1 MFEMLQLLIG
11 IVVLM
16 LGAGLFLLSKNKQH
30 SVAPPAEDSTSEE
43 SRHAHKVFDF
53 PMVEDSK
60 PKANIEL
67 PEVIVYYV
75 LPSTPQA
82 FNGLDLYRIFTDHG
96 VDFGDHQIFHC
107 CEDDEVLFSVAKS
120 EEPGVFD
127 EQLMKEKDIPGLAMF
142 CQYADLSDPSL
153 AYERMMNLAYRI
165 SRELGGAILTSENK
179 AVHHEDVEAVIAALS
194 QLEVDQVHEA

>member
-1 MFEMLQLLIG
+1 MFEMLQLLTG

-16 LGAGLFLLSKNKQH
+16 LGAGLFLLSKNKQR
-30 SVAPPAEDSTSEE
+30 SVVPPTEDSTSANNG
-43 SRHAHKVFDF
+43 HHKIFDF
-53 PMVEDSK
+53 PMVEDVK
-60 PKANIEL
+60 PKATIEL

-82 FNGLDLYRIFTDHG
+82 FNGLALYRIFTDHG
-96 VDFGDHQIFHC
+96 VNFGDHQIFHC

-142 CQYADLSDPSL
+142 CQYAGLSDPSL

-194 QLEVDQVHEA
+194 QLEVGEVHEA